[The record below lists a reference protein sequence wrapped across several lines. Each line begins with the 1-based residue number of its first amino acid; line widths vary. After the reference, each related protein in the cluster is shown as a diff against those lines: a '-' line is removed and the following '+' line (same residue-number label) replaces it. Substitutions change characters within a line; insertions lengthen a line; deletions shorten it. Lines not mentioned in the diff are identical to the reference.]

1 MVAWRYAFYLH
12 LALLTFAILLLNVAS
27 IPYLLVGAV
36 PMVVGFGYLRNYYLR
51 TSRDIKR
58 LEAINRSPVYS
69 HISASIDG
77 LITIRA
83 FEAEARFISTYYDY
97 LDFHSSSYFLF
108 LTTQR
113 WLGFRL
119 DIICALFM
127 AFSVIG
133 SLVTL
138 ETGTAISASVVGL
151 CLIYAKMLTGM
162 FQWCTRQSAE
172 VENLMTSV
180 ERVVEYS
187 HLEPES
193 EPSKP
198 ALIPEDWPQHGT
210 ITAEKVFYSHHKSL
224 PYVLKNLNFDIKPQE
239 KVGIVGRTGAGKSS
253 LLGMLFRLNIP
264 EGLVQ
269 IDSLPITDIKLHDLR
284 SAIAIIPQDP
294 VLFSGTLRK
303 NLDPF
308 GNYTDEDL
316 WNSLEEVQLK
326 ESIEELPDGIE
337 THLAEAGSNFSV
349 GQRQL
354 ICLARAILSHNKILV
369 IDEATANV
377 DHNTDSLIQETIR
390 NKFKDCTVLTIA
402 HRLNTIMDSDRVM
415 VSTDRLHSINECS
428 SIEYDHGLG

>member
-1 MVAWRYAFYLH
+1 
-12 LALLTFAILLLNVAS
+12 
-27 IPYLLVGAV
+27 
-36 PMVVGFGYLRNYYLR
+36 MVVGFGYLRNYYLR

-138 ETGTAISASVVGL
+138 ETGTDNHSQVSIIARSTVVLLRCKTRLPFKMAQVTVKETIGLDFLHSISASVVGL

-377 DHNTDSLIQETIR
+377 DHKIYHI
-390 NKFKDCTVLTIA
+390 
-402 HRLNTIMDSDRVM
+402 
-415 VSTDRLHSINECS
+415 
-428 SIEYDHGLG
+428 YYP